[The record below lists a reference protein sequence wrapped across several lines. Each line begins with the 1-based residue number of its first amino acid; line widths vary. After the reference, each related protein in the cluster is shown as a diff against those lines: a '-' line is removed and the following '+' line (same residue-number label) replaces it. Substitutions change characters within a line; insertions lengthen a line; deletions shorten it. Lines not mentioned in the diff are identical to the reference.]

1 MNVIT
6 RFAPS
11 PTGMLHIGNAR
22 TALINWLYTKKLGG
36 KFILRIDDT
45 DKERSKIEY
54 EKAII
59 EDLKWLGLE
68 WDESF
73 SQSSRIAKYEA
84 MKDHLIKIG
93 RLYECYETPEEL
105 DVKRKLQLSAHKPPI
120 YDRTSLNYSQQQKV
134 KFMEQ
139 GRKPHYRFLMNST
152 PIFFDDMIKGRVSY
166 DGSNI
171 SDPILVREDGS
182 MTYMISSCVDDI
194 ESNISHIIRGEDHLT
209 NTAVQ
214 IQIFEALSAKL
225 PSFGHLSLVHQ
236 REGKISKRVGGFEI
250 SSLRDNDAIEAMTIN
265 SFFATIGTSEP
276 TKIFKDMGSLI
287 DNFDI
292 SKFSKS
298 STTYMPEELLR
309 LNHKLLI
316 ELDYRC
322 VKHGLEKIG
331 CFDVTEEFWL
341 AIRPNIERLSD
352 VKDWWDICNVAPLY
366 EGLDKDYLN
375 IAKSLLE
382 DEVITSDTW
391 HSWTKKIADKT
402 GRKGKELFMPLRIAL
417 TGRESGPEL
426 AAILP
431 IIGKKELL
439 RRLTV
444 FSRN

>member
-22 TALINWLYTKKLGG
+22 TALINWLYSKKHGG

-45 DKERSKIEY
+45 DRERSKPEY

-59 EDLKWLGLE
+59 EDLKWLGFD

-73 SQSSRIAKYEA
+73 SQSSRLAKYEE
-84 MKDHLIKIG
+84 MKNHLIKIG

-105 DVKRKLQLSAHKPPI
+105 DIKRKLQLSANMPPI
-120 YDRTSLNYSQQQKV
+120 YDRTSLNYSASIKD
-134 KFMEQ
+134 KFREQ
-139 GRKPHYRFLMNST
+139 GRKPHYRFLMNPT
-152 PIFFDDMIKGRVSY
+152 PIVWDDMVKGRISY

-194 ESNISHIIRGEDHLT
+194 ECNISHIIRGEDHLT

-236 REGKISKRVGGFEI
+236 REGKISKRIGGFEI
-250 SSLRDNDAIEAMTIN
+250 SSLRHDAGVEAMTIN
-265 SFFATIGTSEP
+265 SFFASLGTSDQA
-276 TKIFKDMGSLI
+276 KVFKNMGALI
-287 DNFDI
+287 ENFDI

-316 ELDYRC
+316 DLDYLD
-322 VKHGLEKIG
+322 VKPGLENIG
-331 CFDVTEEFWL
+331 CFITEEFWL
-341 AIRPNIERLSD
+341 AVRPNIERLSD
-352 VKDWWDICNVAPLY
+352 IKDWWDICNIAPVTD
-366 EGLDKDYLN
+366 GLDKDYLN

-382 DEVITSDTW
+382 DKIITSETW
-391 HSWTKKIADKT
+391 HSWTKKIAEKT
-402 GRKGKELFMPLRIAL
+402 GRKGKELFMPLRLAL

-431 IIGKKELL
+431 MIGKEEVI
-439 RRLTV
+439 RRL
-444 FSRN
+444 